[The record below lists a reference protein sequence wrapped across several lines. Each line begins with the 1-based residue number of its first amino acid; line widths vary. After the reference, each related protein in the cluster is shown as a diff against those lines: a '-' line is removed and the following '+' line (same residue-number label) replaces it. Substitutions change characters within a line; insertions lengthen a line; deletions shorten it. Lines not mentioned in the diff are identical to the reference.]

1 MAGLPPSPAFQNP
14 ALAHDRHL
22 NPPAVQPGAVVLV
35 AIDARRA
42 LKTLSISK
50 VSRQSITD
58 DKLGMAM
65 CRETDAVA
73 QINGGAMVAPLI
85 AQAIDAG
92 LAPVLAQLRAVLGV
106 MQNLDTSVQGVQAN
120 VQGVHAQTQGLRADV
135 QGVHAQIQ
143 GLQAGVQDLQAATST
158 ALAFQPPTKFNAG
171 FMVRLPLG
179 AMGDIQGIP
188 DDIAPAFA
196 NRPPAPGPDVF
207 PPPTLPFLENNSDN
221 LTIREIGYLCRWYN
235 DGFAITPNDRHENLC
250 NIVPL
255 LLVQQA
261 GNNGKSTLIHLHR
274 TNDIAEVI
282 SHFKVFLR
290 DFVTKLSAED
300 KHWAAHAQYN

>member
-92 LAPVLAQLRAVLGV
+92 LAPVLAPCKAFKQTFKVFTPKRKVFEQTFKAFTPKYKVFK
-106 MQNLDTSVQGVQAN
+106 QAFKIFKYQSEPYRM
-120 VQGVHAQTQGLRADV
+120 VKTPFGMGKTLC
-135 QGVHAQIQ
+135 
-143 GLQAGVQDLQAATST
+143 
-158 ALAFQPPTKFNAG
+158 AFQPPTKFNAG

-235 DGFAITPNDRHENLC
+235 DGFAITPNDRHENVLAKFKDFL
-250 NIVPL
+250 I
-255 LLVQQA
+255 
-261 GNNGKSTLIHLHR
+261 GK
-274 TNDIAEVI
+274 
-282 SHFKVFLR
+282 
-290 DFVTKLSAED
+290 
-300 KHWAAHAQYN
+300 

>member
-143 GLQAGVQDLQAATST
+143 GLQAGVQDLQVSVGALQNGQNALRNGQNALRSDVRILLLTTSYAATST

-235 DGFAITPNDRHENLC
+235 DGFAITPNDRHEN
-250 NIVPL
+250 
-255 LLVQQA
+255 
-261 GNNGKSTLIHLHR
+261 
-274 TNDIAEVI
+274 
-282 SHFKVFLR
+282 
-290 DFVTKLSAED
+290 
-300 KHWAAHAQYN
+300 